1 MSIVLDVGVA
11 GWVVADASD
20 GEGDGVTVGLLQAL
34 TNNENT
40 ASMRNADFLSI
51 STS

>member
-11 GWVVADASD
+11 GWVVAGTSV
-20 GEGDGVTVGLLQAL
+20 GEGGGAMVGLPQAL